1 MTGRAFAPAHISGF
15 FVIDLKTDLSRTGSL
30 GCGICL
36 RDGVASSVSLADQTS
51 VRINGKEIDA
61 PTTMSVLKRL
71 THTPLSV
78 ETITNVP
85 VGCGFGASG
94 AGALST
100 ALAANQALGLKRTL
114 NQLADIAHI
123 AEVEN
128 RTGLGDVIAQ
138 TFGGVVIRKKA
149 GSPTHGMID
158 RIPCG
163 ELEISWIAFGKI
175 STSSIIS
182 DPHIRKRINR
192 AGKSALKELLRKP
205 ALENFMEVS
214 KKFSLEI
221 GLMGDKVRDVI
232 DAVESAGGLGS
243 QAMLGEAVFA
253 IGGEEALKEFGE
265 TKKSIISHAGAHYI

>member
-1 MTGRAFAPAHISGF
+1 MIGRAFAPAHISGF
-15 FVIDLKTDLSRTGSL
+15 FVIDLKTDLRRAGSL

-36 RDGVASSVSLADQTS
+36 RDGVTSTVSLADQTR

-61 PTTMSVLKRL
+61 PTTLSVLKRL
-71 THTPLSV
+71 THMPLSV
-78 ETITNVP
+78 ETIVSIP

-100 ALAANQALGLKRTL
+100 ALAANQALGLKQTL
-114 NQLADIAHI
+114 NQLADIAHV

-128 RTGLGDVIAQ
+128 RTGLGDVTGQ
-138 TFGGVVIRKKA
+138 TFGGVVVRKKA
-149 GSPTHGMID
+149 GSPSLAGID

-163 ELEISWIAFGKI
+163 EPEISWIAFGGIPTK
-175 STSSIIS
+175 SIIS
-182 DPHIRKRINR
+182 DPNIRKRINR

-205 ALENFMEVS
+205 ALENFMSVS

-221 GLMGDKVRDVI
+221 GLMGDKVRDAI
-232 DAVESAGGLGS
+232 EAVESAGGLAS

-253 IGGEEALKEFGE
+253 IGGEEALQEFGE